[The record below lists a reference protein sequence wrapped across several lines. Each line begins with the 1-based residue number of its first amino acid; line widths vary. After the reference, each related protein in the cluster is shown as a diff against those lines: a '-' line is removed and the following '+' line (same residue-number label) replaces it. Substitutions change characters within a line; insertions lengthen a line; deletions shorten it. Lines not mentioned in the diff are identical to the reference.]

1 MHNTVTDLVFL
12 EPNKIDAIPFTTSKV
27 IAEMTGIEHRKIK
40 TAIRKHKEDIE
51 SFGRVAPYEAP
62 LETKG
67 GVQIETGYRLNE
79 EQATFLM
86 TLLKNTPVVV
96 EFKKELVRQF
106 YAMRKELRDRAVKRA
121 RRIPTRREMTDAIRD
136 CVPESPHKDMYYRH
150 YTDLAYR
157 VAFGKSAAQI
167 RKERNAPRKANAS
180 DYMTADEIST
190 VTRIEKQIGV
200 LVEMRLGYQQIK
212 SMVLNP
218 ALQVVGADQPL
229 DSARG

>member
-12 EPNKIDAIPFTTSKV
+12 EPNKIDAVPFTTSKV
-27 IAEMTGIEHRKIK
+27 IAEMTGMNHRRVKDS
-40 TAIRKHKEDIE
+40 IRKHKEDLE
-51 SFGRVAPYEAP
+51 SFGLLGAYET
-62 LETKG
+62 ESTG
-67 GVQIETGYRLNE
+67 GRPEEIFKLNE
-79 EQATFLM
+79 EQAAFLM

-96 EFKKELVRQF
+96 AFKKELVRQF
-106 YAMRKELRDRAVKRA
+106 YAIRKELRDRAVKRA
-121 RRIPTRREMTDAIRD
+121 RLIPTRREMTDAIRD

-157 VAFGKSAAQI
+157 AAFGKSAAQI

-180 DYMTADEIST
+180 DYMTADELFA
-190 VTRIEKQIGV
+190 VTHIEKQIGV
-200 LVEMRLGYQQIK
+200 LVEMRLDYSQIK

-218 ALQVVGADQPL
+218 VLQVVGADQPE